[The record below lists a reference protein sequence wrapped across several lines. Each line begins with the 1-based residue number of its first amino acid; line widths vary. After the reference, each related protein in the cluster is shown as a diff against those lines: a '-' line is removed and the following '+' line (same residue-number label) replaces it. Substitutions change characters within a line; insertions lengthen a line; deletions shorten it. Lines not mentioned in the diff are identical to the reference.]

1 MKGAYQIMDLRERR
15 RERERRRR
23 RRRRIAFLIFVLV
36 IALITTLCL
45 TMCDGGNEPAQAPV
59 PTPEVTMSPE
69 PTPTP
74 SVIPTNPSE
83 ALTQMTLDEK
93 LMQLFA
99 VDIDTLTGVENT
111 TLHGNTSQNAIS
123 KNSVGAIVYD
133 IGNLENKNQAASM
146 LNSLQAQYKEENGFK
161 ALLAIAEEGGEN
173 SPAASV
179 GIGNNIGDLYAF
191 AENDNFEGAYNA
203 GLEMGKALSGAGFN
217 MNLAPDCGVEAG
229 EDAESVSS
237 IAISFADGLRDGGV
251 RAAYKSFPGTAAA
264 TALELSETALLP
276 FKTAISAG
284 AEIMTVRKTAS
295 RSSEMVTTVLRT
307 ELDFDGI
314 IMTEAITAGMCVE
327 AIAAGCDLLY
337 VPTEYEDAMDKLRTA
352 IATGALTEDRIN
364 ESVLRILTYKYG
376 I

>member
-1 MKGAYQIMDLRERR
+1 MDLRERR

-23 RRRRIAFLIFVLV
+23 RRRRIAFLIFVLIV
-36 IALITTLCL
+36 ALITTLCM
-45 TMCDGGNEPAQAPV
+45 TMCDGGNEPVVAPD

-69 PTPTP
+69 PTPELP
-74 SVIPTNPSE
+74 SVPTNASE
-83 ALTQMTLDEK
+83 AIAQMTLDEK

-111 TLHGNTSQNAIS
+111 TLHGNTSQSAIS

-133 IGNLENKNQAASM
+133 IGNLENTNQVSSM
-146 LNSLQAQYKEENGFK
+146 LNALQTQYVDENGFK
-161 ALLAIAEEGGEN
+161 VLLAIAEEGGEN

-179 GIGNNIGDLYAF
+179 GIGNNPGDIYAF

-203 GLEMGKALSGAGFN
+203 GLEMGKALSGVGFN
-217 MNLAPDCGVEAG
+217 MNLAPDCGLEAG
-229 EDAESVSS
+229 EDAESLSS
-237 IAISFADGLRDGGV
+237 VVISFADGMRDGGV
-251 RAAYKSFPGTAAA
+251 KASYKSFPGTPAA
-264 TALELSETALLP
+264 TALELSDTALLP

-284 AEIMTVRKTAS
+284 AEFMTVRKTAS

-337 VPTEYEDAMDKLRTA
+337 VPAEYEDAMDKIRTA

>member
-23 RRRRIAFLIFVLV
+23 RKRRIAFLIFVLIV
-36 IALITTLCL
+36 ALITTLCL
-45 TMCDGGNEPAQAPV
+45 TMCDGGNEPAEAPV

-74 SVIPTNPSE
+74 SLVPTSPSE
-83 ALTQMTLDEK
+83 ALVQMTLDEK

-99 VDIDTLTGVENT
+99 VDIDTLTGVEHST
-111 TLHGNTSQNAIS
+111 IHGSKSSTAIS
-123 KNSVGAIVYD
+123 ENRVGAVVYNA
-133 IGNLENKNQAASM
+133 GNLENKGQAYSM
-146 LNSLQAQYKEENGFK
+146 LNALQTQYQEENGFK
-161 ALLAIAEEGGEN
+161 ALLAIAEDGGEN

-179 GIGNNIGDLYAF
+179 GIGNNVGDIYAF

-203 GLEMGKALSGAGFN
+203 GLEMGKALSGVGFN
-217 MNLAPDCGVEAG
+217 MNLAPDCNVDAG

-237 IAISFADGLRDGGV
+237 VAISFADGLRDGGV
-251 RAAYKSFPGTAAA
+251 RAAYKSFPGTPAA

-337 VPTEYEDAMDKLRTA
+337 VPAEYEDAMDKLRTA
-352 IATGALTEDRIN
+352 VATGALTEDRIN